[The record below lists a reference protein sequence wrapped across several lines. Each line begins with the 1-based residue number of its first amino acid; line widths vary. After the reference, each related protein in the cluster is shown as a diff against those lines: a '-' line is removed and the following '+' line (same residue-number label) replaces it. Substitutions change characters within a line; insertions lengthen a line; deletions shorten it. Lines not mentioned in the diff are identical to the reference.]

1 MAYVAPTVRSVGD
14 AVTAADYNIMANNAL
29 QFAPF
34 VQGVFTNEAARDAA
48 ITSPTEGMHVYLTAP
63 TVPTSNAGAQTIYNG
78 SAWVCVT
85 PQNAV
90 VLTKEGSY
98 LGGSYVNLA
107 TVGPAVTLVTGTTA
121 LVTISAALYNQSA
134 DRCYAGVAVSGA
146 STIAG
151 TNNFS
156 ASVYSRDT
164 NGFSDNLEASASY
177 TGIITGL
184 TAGTNTF
191 TMKYAGTSSNLMSAS
206 NRSITVMGI
215 A

>member
-1 MAYVAPTVRSVGD
+1 MAYVAPTTRSVGD
-14 AVTAADYNIMANNAL
+14 AVTAADYNIMANDVL
-29 QFAPF
+29 QFAPM

-48 ITSPTEGMHVYLTAP
+48 ITSPTEGMHAYLTAP

-90 VLTKEGSY
+90 VLTKQGNY
-98 LGGSYVNLA
+98 LGTSYVDLA

-121 LVTISAALYNQSA
+121 MVTIAATLYNQNA
-134 DRCYAGVAVSGA
+134 DRCFAGVAVSGA

-151 TNNFS
+151 TNNFAAS
-156 ASVYSRDT
+156 LLSIATAASDNVIASV
-164 NGFSDNLEASASY
+164 SY

-191 TMKYAGTSSNLMSAS
+191 TMKYAGTSSNFMSAS
-206 NRSITVMGI
+206 NRSLTVMGI

>member
-1 MAYVAPTVRSVGD
+1 
-14 AVTAADYNIMANNAL
+14 MANDVL
-29 QFAPF
+29 QFAPM

-48 ITSPTEGMHVYLTAP
+48 ITSPTEGMHAYLTAP

-90 VLTKEGSY
+90 VLTKQGNY
-98 LGGSYVNLA
+98 LGTSYVDLA

-121 LVTISAALYNQSA
+121 MVTIAATLYNQNA
-134 DRCYAGVAVSGA
+134 DRCFAGVAVSGA

-151 TNNFS
+151 TNNFAAS
-156 ASVYSRDT
+156 LLSIATAASDNVIASV
-164 NGFSDNLEASASY
+164 SY

-191 TMKYAGTSSNLMSAS
+191 TMKYAGTSSNFMSAS
-206 NRSITVMGI
+206 NRSLTVMGI